1 MLLTIAF
8 GLFVVLF
15 ILSIALLIATGFCIA
30 VANLMAYFIPTLD
43 LSSTLVP
50 AAILTTVTVI
60 TVGSVLKVWIAESGL
75 RSLHRY
81 DEDDDVEDDK
91 PEQPIVTRRR
101 TGKYRV
107 K

>member
-1 MLLTIAF
+1 
-8 GLFVVLF
+8 
-15 ILSIALLIATGFCIA
+15 
-30 VANLMAYFIPTLD
+30 MAYFIPALD

-81 DEDDDVEDDK
+81 DEDDDVEDGK
-91 PEQPIVTRRR
+91 PEPPIVQCNGQTRYPSPSSILKNKPKNQNFSDIQPE
-101 TGKYRV
+101 TVCEKIHCI
-107 K
+107 